1 MGRVPVHL
9 KQRSSKL
16 VDQGMTCSCLASCA
30 GSLCMRRS
38 LRAGQHFLD
47 VDHTDLLSTLQ
58 RLTNNSSEAE
68 QAELQA
74 IAGRAQQFAHRCAG

>member
-1 MGRVPVHL
+1 
-9 KQRSSKL
+9 
-16 VDQGMTCSCLASCA
+16 
-30 GSLCMRRS
+30 MRRS